1 MKRLMLML
9 FVTLSFNSYAQCF
22 DDVITTPSP
31 FMGNHGEIFMLSN
44 GSVWEVQYEYEY
56 MYEYQPTVIVC
67 PNQRTLILEGK
78 KLKISPIATGRAT
91 PSSSHS
97 SFIESQID
105 GDFNGWEGD
114 TIYKLMNGQVWQ
126 QSSYTYSYSY
136 SFMPRV
142 MVYQKNGVF
151 FMKVNGSN
159 ESIQVT
165 RLR

>member
-1 MKRLMLML
+1 MQRLMLT
-9 FVTLSFNSYAQCF
+9 FFITLSFNSYAQCF

-31 FMGNHGEIFMLSN
+31 FMGNHGEIFKLSN
-44 GSVWEVQYEYEY
+44 GSVWEVQFAYEY
-56 MYEYQPTVIVC
+56 MYEYQPTATVC
-67 PNQRTLILEGK
+67 PNQRTMIVEGT
-78 KLKISPIATGRAT
+78 KLQISPISSGRAS
-91 PSSSHS
+91 PSSSQT

-142 MVYQKNGVF
+142 MIYQKFGVF
-151 FMKVNGSN
+151 FMKVDGSN
-159 ESIQVT
+159 ESVQVIQV
-165 RLR
+165 R